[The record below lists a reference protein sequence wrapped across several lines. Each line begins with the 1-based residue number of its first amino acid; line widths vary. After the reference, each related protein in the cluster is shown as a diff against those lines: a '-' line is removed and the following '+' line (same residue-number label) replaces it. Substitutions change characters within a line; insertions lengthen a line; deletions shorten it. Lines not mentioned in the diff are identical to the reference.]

1 MLTLRLSG
9 KRCKR
14 VLRESLRTLFFY
26 FHALECER
34 VTPRAGDT
42 GRVKEVICVT
52 NYVHFLVKEAT
63 PYLDRIAVRR
73 EALTKGDE
81 ELYNYSFSIAF
92 DREKHVDR
100 TNGY

>member
-1 MLTLRLSG
+1 M
-9 KRCKR
+9 
-14 VLRESLRTLFFY
+14 
-26 FHALECER
+26 
-34 VTPRAGDT
+34 
-42 GRVKEVICVT
+42 T

-92 DREKHVDR
+92 DREKHVDHERLLKAVR
-100 TNGY
+100 TINFQLVANGQEPLCSEDRREAARFCCITAGREELVNYVD